1 MGGIIIR
8 PRGSNRNRSSLGR
21 VNERDLQ
28 EYYTDQTEPN
38 RKLKYDRAL
47 VVDDSRFNRKML
59 GKTIDDFF
67 EEVTYAEDGLEAI
80 KHVEE
85 SIKNKKPFD
94 IIFMDSIMPN
104 MGGIEATAKIRG
116 LGYLSLIIG
125 VTGDITEEDAE
136 KFVQCGV
143 NDVMLKPL
151 LLPHVESILIGIVTQ
166 QQDIKP
172 FLLLLFI
179 DLSLCFFLCFDRF
192 KSIKI
197 WSCTKTK
204 ITTAN

>member
-1 MGGIIIR
+1 MGAIITR
-8 PRGSNRNRSSLGR
+8 NRNSNRNRSSLGR

-47 VVDDSRFNRKML
+47 VVDDSKFNRKML
-59 GKTIDDFF
+59 GRTILDFF
-67 EEVTYAEDGLEAI
+67 EEVVYAEDGIEAI
-80 KHVEE
+80 KHVED
-85 SIKNKKPFD
+85 SIKIKKPFD

-104 MGGIEATAKIRG
+104 MGGIEATAKIRA
-116 LGYLSLIIG
+116 LGYTSLIIG

-151 LLPHVESILIGIVTQ
+151 LLPHVESILIGNYYLFSFFFSFILLCIVN
-166 QQDIKP
+166 
-172 FLLLLFI
+172 FLI
-179 DLSLCFFLCFDRF
+179 YY
-192 KSIKI
+192 K
-197 WSCTKTK
+197 
-204 ITTAN
+204 NY

>member
-1 MGGIIIR
+1 MGAIITR
-8 PRGSNRNRSSLGR
+8 NRNSNRNRSSLGR

-47 VVDDSRFNRKML
+47 VVDDSKFNRKML
-59 GKTIDDFF
+59 GRTILDFF
-67 EEVTYAEDGLEAI
+67 EEVVYAEDGIEAI
-80 KHVEE
+80 KHVED
-85 SIKNKKPFD
+85 SIKIKKPFD

-104 MGGIEATAKIRG
+104 MGGIEATAKIRA
-116 LGYLSLIIG
+116 LGYTSLIIG

-151 LLPHVESILIGIVTQ
+151 LLPHVESILIDLKALKSGHAP
-166 QQDIKP
+166 KP
-172 FLLLLFI
+172 KPRLPINLAKTIPDETLN
-179 DLSLCFFLCFDRF
+179 SP
-192 KSIKI
+192 
-197 WSCTKTK
+197 TKT
-204 ITTAN
+204 